1 MGGKRFNHPRPAV
14 AGGHRGVGAARA
26 RREREGWDVSRA
38 ATVEEF
44 LQNDGQQNNFWKI
57 SLYSYKELPIIM
69 LLIILL

>member
-44 LQNDGQQNNFWKI
+44 
-57 SLYSYKELPIIM
+57 
-69 LLIILL
+69 